1 MKEITVQTLKER
13 RDSDADLFLLDVRD
27 SFEYQIANIGGT
39 LIPLA
44 ELEARLDELPEDRTS
59 TIVVMCRSGKRSAE
73 AAQRLEREGF
83 TRVENLKGGILAWA
97 REIDPTLPEY

>member
-1 MKEITVQTLKER
+1 MEEITVQTLKER
-13 RDSDADLFLLDVRD
+13 RDSNANLFLLDVRE

-39 LIPLA
+39 LIPLE
-44 ELEARLDELPEDRTS
+44 ELEARFDELPEDRSS

-73 AAQRLEREGF
+73 AVQRLEQEGF
-83 TRVENLKGGILAWA
+83 THVQNLKGGILAWA